1 MEESRGLLNVPS
13 TPARHR
19 NCLVKETHLRNSFDL
34 VTDLEERSFT
44 ETKTPLCSGYYWCKM
59 SLPKTYLI
67 MPVHSV
73 IRDSD
78 RALSKEGFSLL
89 HDGWSL
95 IWEVGGRR

>member
-13 TPARHR
+13 HQHRHR
-19 NCLVKETHLRNSFDL
+19 NCLVKETQLRNSFDL
-34 VTDLEERSFT
+34 ITDLEEISFT
-44 ETKTPLCSGYYWCKM
+44 ETKTPLCSSYYWCKM

-67 MPVHSV
+67 MPMPSV

-78 RALSKEGFSLL
+78 RALSKEGPSLL
-89 HDGWSL
+89 HDVQAL